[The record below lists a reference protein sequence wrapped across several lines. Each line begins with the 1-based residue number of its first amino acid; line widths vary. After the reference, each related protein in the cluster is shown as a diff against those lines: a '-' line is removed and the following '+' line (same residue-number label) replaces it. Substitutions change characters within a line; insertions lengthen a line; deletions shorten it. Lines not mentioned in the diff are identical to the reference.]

1 LAFLLASSSVLKAE
15 PPFINEIPII
25 SKPHNESNIID
36 VREDRKPDIF
46 LHKETGSKSLADF
59 GDFLRDTQNAYAGIW
74 VFRAIYVNDKNT
86 QLVIDPRKWWKN
98 ISHFQNR
105 GHRGSI
111 AWDDGD
117 RIMTNWV
124 KHPTFGAAVYLYYR
138 AIGYDRPASALGSF
152 LQSAL
157 FEYTIEGIMRP
168 PSFQDLIVTPGA
180 GIPLGIILEETSY
193 WLDSRDSGFLKAM
206 SYLVNPT
213 KIFIK
218 QNKNV
223 NLMPL
228 MSQFVSI
235 GFDW

>member
-1 LAFLLASSSVLKAE
+1 
-15 PPFINEIPII
+15 
-25 SKPHNESNIID
+25 
-36 VREDRKPDIF
+36 
-46 LHKETGSKSLADF
+46 
-59 GDFLRDTQNAYAGIW
+59 
-74 VFRAIYVNDKNT
+74 
-86 QLVIDPRKWWKN
+86 
-98 ISHFQNR
+98 
-105 GHRGSI
+105 
-111 AWDDGD
+111 
-117 RIMTNWV
+117 
-124 KHPTFGAAVYLYYR
+124 
-138 AIGYDRPASALGSF
+138 
-152 LQSAL
+152 
-157 FEYTIEGIMRP
+157 MRP